1 MSQINKVIA
10 GRYVLKELIGQGGMA
25 DVYLADDKILKRT
38 VAVKIMRS
46 SLTGDPIYVTR
57 FHREA
62 SAAAALSHKNIVEI
76 YDVGDENDDYYIVME
91 YVPGQTLKE
100 LIHKRGALHFVE
112 AVDIMK
118 QVSSATAKAHAA
130 GIVHR
135 DLKPQ
140 NIMVT
145 DSGVVKIGDF
155 GIASIQS
162 LSQVTQTDT
171 IMGSL
176 HYLAPEIA
184 RGEKATVQSDIYALG
199 IIFYE
204 LLRGEVPFNGE
215 SPVNIALKH
224 MRDDIPSVKEF
235 NPSIPQSVENVI
247 IKATAK
253 NLHDRYPQASDM
265 LADLMT
271 CLSKDNE
278 EKLVFE
284 YEEDES
290 SATIVADDKSF
301 FTQTQAIPSPVIEDV
316 NQKKP
321 MDKKKKIAIITGVV
335 AAAILIFVG
344 IYFMFLKPSANFGM
358 PDLATMSEAEAKII
372 LEEKGLVIGEVKQEL
387 SDDVEEGKI
396 ISTDPAK
403 GKSVKKGD
411 KINLLISSGQY
422 IVIDNY
428 IGKDYTVIEKELSEL
443 GFKVMKNEET
453 SEEKAGV
460 ILSQSLSKG
469 EKIDP
474 NSKSKIITLT
484 VSKGYS
490 QDVPKVIGEEI
501 NNAKK
506 ILEAAGFVV
515 ELKVIAAP
523 TDADK
528 IANMKINV
536 VINQSIAPFTVVD
549 KKDEKIVLEYYDKKP
564 EIPSDKPNTG
574 TGGAGGT
581 GSTGGTGGTG
591 GTTTPGGNTGGTTPS
606 N

>member
-1 MSQINKVIA
+1 MSQINKTIA

-25 DVYLADDKILKRT
+25 DVYLAQDKILKRT

-46 SLTGDPIYVTR
+46 SLTGDPVYVTR

-62 SAAAALSHKNIVEI
+62 SAAASLSHKNIVEI
-76 YDVGDENDDYYIVME
+76 YDVGDEDDEYYIVME

-118 QVSSATAKAHAA
+118 QVVSATAKAHSV

-140 NIMVT
+140 NILVT

-184 RGEKATVQSDIYALG
+184 RGEKATAQSDIYALG
-199 IIFYE
+199 IVFYE

-224 MRDDIPSVKEF
+224 MRDDIPSVRAF

-253 NLHDRYPQASDM
+253 NTKDRYLKAMDM
-265 LADLMT
+265 FEDLRT
-271 CLSKDNE
+271 CLSRENE
-278 EKLVFE
+278 EKLVFT
-284 YEEDES
+284 YEDPD
-290 SATIVADDKSF
+290 ATTIVAEDKDF
-301 FTQTQAIPSPVIEDV
+301 FTQTQVRISDEEVIEKEPE
-316 NQKKP
+316 KKSI
-321 MDKKKKIAIITGVV
+321 DKKKVGIITGCVV
-335 AAAILIFVG
+335 GALLIFG
-344 IYFMFLKPSANFGM
+344 LIYFFLLRPSDTFQM
-358 PDLATMSEAEAKII
+358 PDVVNLTQEQAIKT
-372 LEEKGLVIGEVKQEL
+372 LEDNGLKVDENISHEL
-387 SDDVEEGKI
+387 SDTVDEGNV
-396 ISTDPAK
+396 ISTSPQARDA
-403 GKSVKKGD
+403 VRKGD
-411 KINLLISSGQY
+411 VIELTVSSGKY

-428 IGKDYTVIEKELSEL
+428 IGKNYDEIESSLTTL
-443 GFKVMKNEET
+443 GFRVSKEEVT
-453 SEEKAGV
+453 SDEEKGV
-460 ILSQSLSKG
+460 VLKQSINQG

-474 NSKSKIITLT
+474 NATNKAITLT

-490 QDVPKVIGEEI
+490 VVVPNVYGQDINKATELLEKAGFKVTLKVLTPPTTVEEI
-501 NNAKK
+501 KTM
-506 ILEAAGFVV
+506 
-515 ELKVIAAP
+515 KV
-523 TDADK
+523 
-528 IANMKINV
+528 NV
-536 VINQSIAPFTVVD
+536 VMKQSLDAFTTIY
-549 KKDEKIVLEYYDKKP
+549 KKNESITLEYYDKKP
-564 EIPSDKPNTG
+564 EIPVEPTTPNNGEPTTPSTG
-574 TGGAGGT
+574 TDGNNQT
-581 GSTGGTGGTG
+581 
-591 GTTTPGGNTGGTTPS
+591 GTTTNQ
-606 N
+606 

>member
-1 MSQINKVIA
+1 MSQINKTIA

-25 DVYLADDKILKRT
+25 DVYLAQDKILKRT

-46 SLTGDPIYVTR
+46 SLTGDPVYVTR

-62 SAAAALSHKNIVEI
+62 SAAASLSHKNIVEI
-76 YDVGDENDDYYIVME
+76 YDVGDEDDEYYIVME

-118 QVSSATAKAHAA
+118 QVVSATAKAHSV

-140 NIMVT
+140 NILVT

-184 RGEKATVQSDIYALG
+184 RGEKATAQSDIYALG
-199 IIFYE
+199 IVFYE

-224 MRDDIPSVKEF
+224 MRDDIPSVRAF

-253 NLHDRYPQASDM
+253 NTKDRYLKAMDM
-265 LADLMT
+265 FEDLRT
-271 CLSKDNE
+271 CLSRENE
-278 EKLVFE
+278 EKLVFT
-284 YEEDES
+284 YEDPD
-290 SATIVADDKSF
+290 ATTIVAEDKDF
-301 FTQTQAIPSPVIEDV
+301 FTQTQVRISDEEVIEKEPE
-316 NQKKP
+316 KKSI
-321 MDKKKKIAIITGVV
+321 DKKKVGIITGCVV
-335 AAAILIFVG
+335 GALLIFG
-344 IYFMFLKPSANFGM
+344 LIYFFLLRPSDTFQM
-358 PDLATMSEAEAKII
+358 PDVVNLTQEQAIKT
-372 LEEKGLVIGEVKQEL
+372 LEDNGLKVDENISHEL
-387 SDDVEEGKI
+387 SDTVDEGNV
-396 ISTDPAK
+396 ISTSPEARDA
-403 GKSVKKGD
+403 VRKGD
-411 KINLLISSGQY
+411 VIELTVSSGKY

-428 IGKDYTVIEKELSEL
+428 IGKNYDEIESSLTTL
-443 GFKVMKNEET
+443 GFHVSKEEVT
-453 SEEKAGV
+453 SDEEKGV
-460 ILSQSLSKG
+460 VLKQSINQG

-474 NSKSKIITLT
+474 NATNKAITLT

-490 QDVPKVIGEEI
+490 VVVPNVYGQDINKATELLEKAGFKVTLKVLTPPTTVEEI
-501 NNAKK
+501 KTM
-506 ILEAAGFVV
+506 
-515 ELKVIAAP
+515 KV
-523 TDADK
+523 
-528 IANMKINV
+528 NV
-536 VINQSIAPFTVVD
+536 VMKQSLDAFTTIY
-549 KKDEKIVLEYYDKKP
+549 KKNESITLEYYDKKP
-564 EIPSDKPNTG
+564 EIPVEPTTPNNGEPTNPSTG
-574 TGGAGGT
+574 TDGNNQT
-581 GSTGGTGGTG
+581 
-591 GTTTPGGNTGGTTPS
+591 GTTTNQ
-606 N
+606 

>member
-1 MSQINKVIA
+1 MNQINKTIA

-25 DVYLADDKILKRT
+25 DVYLAEDKILKRT

-46 SLTGDPIYVTR
+46 SLTGDPVYVTR

-76 YDVGDENDDYYIVME
+76 YDVGDEEDDYYIVME

-100 LIHKRGALHFVE
+100 LIHKRGALHYVE

-118 QVSSATAKAHAA
+118 QVVSATTKAHSM

-184 RGEKATVQSDIYALG
+184 RGEKATAQSDIYALG
-199 IIFYE
+199 IVFYE

-224 MRDDIPSVKEF
+224 MRDDIPSVRAF

-253 NLHDRYPQASDM
+253 NTRDRYQNAKEM
-265 LADLMT
+265 LDDLIT
-271 CLSKDNE
+271 CLSRENE
-278 EKLVFE
+278 EKIEFHL
-284 YEEDES
+284 EDND
-290 SATIVADDKSF
+290 SATIVADDKDF
-301 FTQTQAIPSPVIEDV
+301 FTQTQVQPTLIEEEAP
-316 NQKKP
+316 QKK
-321 MDKKKKIAIITGVV
+321 DIDKKKIAIISGCV
-335 AAAILIFVG
+335 AGAIAIFVL
-344 IYFMFLKPSANFGM
+344 IYFIFLRPASTMTMRNLSGYTKEEAIAYLEKEGFVVD
-358 PDLATMSEAEAKII
+358 DLM
-372 LEEKGLVIGEVKQEL
+372 KQQV
-387 SDDVEEGKI
+387 SDNVPEGRV
-396 ISTDPAK
+396 ISTDPAA
-403 GKSVKKGD
+403 GTAVKKGD
-411 KINLLISSGQY
+411 KIVLTISSGQY

-428 IGKDYTVIEKELSEL
+428 VGKDYQAVESDLKDL
-443 GFKVMKNEET
+443 GFTVTIEE
-453 SEEKAGV
+453 EVNDAEKGK
-460 ILSQSLSKG
+460 IIKQSLAEG

-474 NSKSKIITLT
+474 TEKTKRITLT

-490 QDVPKVIGEEI
+490 KEVPNVLGEDIQKAKSILEKADFVVNLKVKAAPTTAEEI
-501 NNAKK
+501 NA
-506 ILEAAGFVV
+506 
-515 ELKVIAAP
+515 
-523 TDADK
+523 
-528 IANMKINV
+528 MKINV
-536 VINQSIAPFTVVD
+536 VLSQDIPAFTTVT
-549 KKDEKIVLEYYDKKP
+549 KKGQTITLEYYDKKP
-564 EIPSDKPNTG
+564 ELPTTPTEPTTPTTPNNGTDTPNTG
-574 TGGAGGT
+574 NN
-581 GSTGGTGGTG
+581 
-591 GTTTPGGNTGGTTPS
+591 GNTGGNGNTTTPTTPT